1 MAGLQIYRTSR
12 TRDIVVPN
20 LYPLDDKLGRLPVHH
35 QPASSNRIICGRY
48 LNLFE
53 PSSIFEAR
61 MVMVRFT
68 SPSVNAALISL
79 NCDVS
84 PSHFRR
90 AISEDDLVLSLTQ

>member
-1 MAGLQIYRTSR
+1 
-12 TRDIVVPN
+12 
-20 LYPLDDKLGRLPVHH
+20 
-35 QPASSNRIICGRY
+35 
-48 LNLFE
+48 
-53 PSSIFEAR
+53 